1 MWFWNTLVAG
11 LGSGVAAI
19 AFAWIFTQVRSA
31 DPNFVSGIGSF
42 LTLSGGFFLLASTM
56 TVLKEFR
63 RTRIY
68 DDVGGQIVT
77 DDLTPGRVVEAAV
90 EA

>member
-1 MWFWNTLVAG
+1 MWVWNTLVAG
-11 LGSGVAAI
+11 FGSGVAAI

-31 DPNFVSGIGSF
+31 DPNFVSGVGAF
-42 LTLSGGFFLLASTM
+42 LMLSGGFFLLASTM

-68 DDVGGQIVT
+68 DDADGQIVT
-77 DDLTPGRVVEAAV
+77 DDLTPGRVIKAAV
-90 EA
+90 GA